1 MLNFTGIGAAY
12 QPEFGSNSAYFI
24 VDKHLY
30 VIDSGESV
38 FLEMKKRFEDFKQ
51 FQAVTFLITHMHS
64 DHCGSL
70 ASFVSYLKN
79 IVKIKPT
86 IIYPQTAISSL
97 LNLFGIDNKS
107 YQHVPEYFYED
118 DHIQVQFY
126 PTEHVSKL
134 SCFGFKL
141 TLFGQVIYYSGDAVS
156 IPTDILEAFKDN
168 KIDRL
173 YQDVTV
179 NPENNSHM
187 YYKDLLTIIPEALQ
201 SKVYCMHLDKE
212 AFGILK
218 QYNLKTVQVA
228 D

>member
-141 TLFGQVIYYSGDAVS
+141 TLFSQVIYYSGDAVS

-201 SKVYCMHLDKE
+201 SKVYCMHLEKE

>member
-1 MLNFTGIGAAY
+1 MLNFTGFGAAY

-38 FLEMKKRFEDFKQ
+38 FLKMKKKFEDFKQ

-79 IVKIKPT
+79 IAKVKPK
-86 IIYPQTAISSL
+86 IIYPQTTISSL
-97 LNLFGIDNKS
+97 LNLLGIDNNS

-141 TLFGQVIYYSGDAVS
+141 TLFGQVIYYSGDAVN

-168 KIDRL
+168 KINHL
-173 YQDVTV
+173 YQDVTIDHK
-179 NPENNSHM
+179 NSSHM
-187 YYKDLLTIIPEALQ
+187 YYKDLLTIIPQELQ
-201 SKVYCMHLDKE
+201 PKVYCMHLEKE
-212 AFGILK
+212 AISILK
-218 QYNLKTVQVA
+218 YYDLKTVQIA

>member
-141 TLFGQVIYYSGDAVS
+141 TLFSQVIYYSGDAVS

>member
-1 MLNFTGIGAAY
+1 MLNFTGISAAY

-141 TLFGQVIYYSGDAVS
+141 TLFSQVIYYSGDAVS

-201 SKVYCMHLDKE
+201 SKVYCMHLEKE